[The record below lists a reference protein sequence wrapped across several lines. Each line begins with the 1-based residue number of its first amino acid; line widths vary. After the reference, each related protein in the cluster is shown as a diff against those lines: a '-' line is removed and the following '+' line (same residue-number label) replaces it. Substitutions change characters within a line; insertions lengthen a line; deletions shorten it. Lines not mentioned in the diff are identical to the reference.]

1 MSQFEAKIYKGKE
14 NFDDA
19 FFIRKTVF
27 MDEQGFFD
35 EFDDIDETAYH
46 AVIYDAG
53 KPIGCGR
60 IFLDNGMAHLGRI
73 AVLKEYRKL
82 GIGRIIMES
91 LEKAASDNFE
101 FSHYELSAQKRA
113 IGFYKSVGYEE
124 IGEMYLD
131 EGYPHRTM
139 IKKK

>member
-1 MSQFEAKIYKGKE
+1 MDRFVAKIYKGKE

-19 FFIRKTVF
+19 FYIRKTVF

-35 EFDDIDETAYH
+35 EFDDIDSVALH
-46 AVIYDAG
+46 AVIYDG
-53 KPIGCGR
+53 NKPIGCGR
-60 IFLDNGMAHLGRI
+60 VFPDNDKAHLGRI
-73 AVLKEYRKL
+73 AVLIEYRKM
-82 GIGRIIMES
+82 GVGRIIMQALEDAARES
-91 LEKAASDNFE
+91 FE
-101 FSHYELSAQKRA
+101 FSHFELSAQKRA

>member
-1 MSQFEAKIYKGKE
+1 MPQFTAKVYKGKE

-35 EFDDIDETAYH
+35 EFDDIDSYSFH
-46 AVIYDAG
+46 VVVYDAD

-60 IFLDNGMAHLGRI
+60 IFPENDNAHLGRI
-73 AVLKEYRKL
+73 AVLKEYRKQ
-82 GIGRIIMES
+82 GIGRIIMEK
-91 LEKAASDNFE
+91 LEQAARENLE
-101 FSHYELSAQKRA
+101 FKRYELSAQKRA

-131 EGYPHRTM
+131 EGYPHITM
-139 IKKK
+139 VKGK